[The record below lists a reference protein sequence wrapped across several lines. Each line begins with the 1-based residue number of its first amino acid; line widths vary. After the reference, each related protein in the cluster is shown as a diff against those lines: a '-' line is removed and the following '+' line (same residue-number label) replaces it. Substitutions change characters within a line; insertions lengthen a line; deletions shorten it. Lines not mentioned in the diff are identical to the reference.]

1 MAVKGDSG
9 PTGATG
15 ATGPQGV
22 QGNTGATGAQG
33 LAGAKGATGATGPAG
48 TNGTNGTNG
57 ATGPTG
63 PQGAQGPQ
71 GNTGA
76 TGAKGDQGIVG
87 PTGATGATGATGGT
101 GSTGPAGWITG
112 GTTGYEEITTAR
124 RYFPVTGAAESG
136 GYVTESIAQQPMGS
150 AAKLTNFTVVL
161 EGNPGTGKGWDVSV
175 RKNGVAVLTITCL
188 SNGTTPK
195 AFTVTGAFAFA
206 TGDLIS
212 VSTIGNNNPSP
223 EALSWRMTFKQ

>member
-1 MAVKGDSG
+1 MAVKGDLG
-9 PTGATG
+9 PTGAPGATGSTGAVGPQGTAGTNGSNGATG
-15 ATGPQGV
+15 ATGAAGM
-22 QGNTGATGAQG
+22 NGA
-33 LAGAKGATGATGPAG
+33 P
-48 TNGTNGTNG
+48 GTNGTNG
-57 ATGPTG
+57 ATG
-63 PQGAQGPQ
+63 
-71 GNTGA
+71 A
-76 TGAKGDQGIVG
+76 TG

-124 RYFPVTGAAESG
+124 RYFPVTGSAETG

-188 SNGTTPK
+188 SSGTTPK